1 MKPTQKFRKPNPAKP
16 GLLIV
21 DPERGGHLPTE
32 GAWTS
37 TTGAVGSYWARR
49 DKEKATVEAEDPNA
63 AISAAYD
70 EEAAAKAK
78 AQADVDV
85 EFAAG
90 LPTEPRGDG
99 VTDDTEALRA
109 ARTAP
114 TTSKSQ
120 QSTAP
125 LVGKSSNTTVASFA
139 PGEPVPTPTPAPQDK
154 GKR

>member
-21 DPERGGHLPTE
+21 DPERGGHLPAE

-49 DKEKATVEAEDPNA
+49 DKEKATVEAEDPDA
-63 AISAAYD
+63 AVSAAYD
-70 EEAAAKAK
+70 AEAAAKAQ

-90 LPTEPRGDG
+90 LPAAPREDG
-99 VTDDTEALRA
+99 VTDDTKALQRLVDA
-109 ARTAP
+109 TAKG
-114 TTSKSQ
+114 TS
-120 QSTAP
+120 P
-125 LVGKSSNTTVASFA
+125 LAGKASNTTVASFA